1 MACLVLYQ
9 LYSFFGGPS
18 SEDTEETKTF
28 SAKFLAE
35 NEKKEG
41 VVCLPSGLQ
50 YKVLRAGDGDAHPL
64 PNSRANATMKGA
76 ARKTGRAA
84 RNSIRATTAARRL
97 PSRPTRSFRAGRK
110 RCS

>member
-41 VVCLPSGLQ
+41 VVCLPSGLHDHGPIM
-50 YKVLRAGDGDAHPL
+50 RAHHGAHMGP
-64 PNSRANATMKGA
+64 
-76 ARKTGRAA
+76 
-84 RNSIRATTAARRL
+84 
-97 PSRPTRSFRAGRK
+97 
-110 RCS
+110 